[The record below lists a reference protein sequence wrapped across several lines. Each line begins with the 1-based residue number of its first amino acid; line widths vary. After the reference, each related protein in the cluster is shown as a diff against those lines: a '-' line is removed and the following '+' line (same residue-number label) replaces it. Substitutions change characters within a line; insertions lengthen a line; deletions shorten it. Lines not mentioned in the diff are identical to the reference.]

1 MTHSPSLTVA
11 DRPPA
16 MYRRATSVI
25 VVSSTARKVG
35 TTTIAATTQG
45 LPPARDLEGEST
57 ASVTC
62 RRLTGLRP
70 NRRPAI
76 AARSLEETSR
86 HRVRRAAYR
95 DRRMEQPTCRGTEA
109 SCQGRILQARF
120 GPAAAGRS

>member
-25 VVSSTARKVG
+25 VVSSTSMKVG

-45 LPPARDLEGEST
+45 LPPACDRESI
-57 ASVTC
+57 ASVIY

-70 NRRPAI
+70 NRWPAI
-76 AARSLEETSR
+76 AACSLEETSR

-95 DRRMEQPTCRGTEA
+95 DRRMEQPKYRGTEA

-120 GPAAAGRS
+120 GPAAAGRF